1 MEAIFSVKNKQGKK
15 DESIKVHQ
23 SLIIGRSKSA
33 KIVVSDRK
41 ISGEHC
47 RITFKYDRLEILDL
61 DSKNG
66 TYLNGIRIE
75 QSEIFMGDE
84 IKIGDSV
91 LILNETVMTPESI
104 ETLTFPGPFRERID
118 YELKADFTGA
128 RVQNQLY
135 LKEHD
140 GKVNPAFQ
148 EREINLRK
156 KANSKIRLSKA
167 EIKQQHRTLSLVS
180 SLIDISLLLALVI
193 LPVFLLQTFSGMET
207 VKLGGVE
214 LSRAEFQRHKLTMM
228 VVCEIALVSLYMMFN
243 MKMLKYSIGEKI
255 SGIEDLHG
263 RQ

>member
-1 MEAIFSVKNKQGKK
+1 MEAIFSVKNKLGKK
-15 DESIKVHQ
+15 DETIKVHQ
-23 SLIIGRSKSA
+23 SLILGRSKSA
-33 KIVVSDRK
+33 KIIISDHK

-47 RITFKYDRLEILDL
+47 RITFKHDRLEIIDL

-75 QSEIFMGDE
+75 QSEVFMGDE
-84 IKIGDSV
+84 IKIGDTILV
-91 LILNETVMTPESI
+91 LNEAMMTAESI
-104 ETLTFPGPFRERID
+104 EQLTFPGPFRERID

-128 RVQNQLY
+128 RVLNQLY

-140 GKVNPAFQ
+140 GVVNPAFQ
-148 EREINLRK
+148 EREILLRK

-167 EIKQQHRTLSLVS
+167 EIKQQHRILSLVS
-180 SLIDISLLLALVI
+180 SLIDMALLLALVI
-193 LPVFLLQTFSGMET
+193 LPVLLLQTFSGLDT
-207 VKLGGVE
+207 VRFGGVE
-214 LSRAEFQRHKLTMM
+214 LSQTQFQSHKLTMM